1 MKAFILIFGLMMSI
15 MVHAETPEV
24 WARNVTCQ
32 ELKTTLANYGSVKVY
47 SRFLGIR
54 TTSTVY
60 TQVDCSVWEHEV
72 TGVFGTKD
80 IRNCH
85 VGSYCMREMR
95 DRDFPR
101 CNPRFCAE

>member
-1 MKAFILIFGLMMSI
+1 MKILIILFTLMMS
-15 MVHAETPEV
+15 VALHAETPEV
-24 WARNVTCQ
+24 WARNITCQ
-32 ELKTTLANYGSVKVY
+32 ELKDTLTNYGSVKVY
-47 SRFLGIR
+47 SRFLGLR
-54 TTSTVY
+54 TSSTVY
-60 TQVDCSVWEHEV
+60 TQVDCSIWENEM

-85 VGSYCMREMR
+85 VGKYCMREMR